1 MERDIKLNEKWAKRR
16 ILDVLGAGPLVD
28 LVLAKKKITSVIFTP
43 KASSSMPLPPFA
55 LWINA

>member
-1 MERDIKLNEKWAKRR
+1 MERDIKLNEKRAKRR
-16 ILDVLGAGPLVD
+16 ILDVLGAAPLVD

-43 KASSSMPLPPFA
+43 KAPSSMPLPPFA